1 MQWWA
6 PDRAAIWRAA
16 LAWELL
22 CIALAAPAAAQELR
36 VYSELARIDAS
47 GNVTAPAQPREILSP
62 AVVRNGFTS
71 FQIVVQVKS
80 GTPYWLYV
88 GENPDNAVKVSLYRE
103 IGERLEPLTSPYH
116 GDATQIFWLD
126 LFADRNAVVR
136 RVKIEPEL
144 DVGDDWVV
152 YPMEIRVMEARV
164 PDRAPPASM
173 RSFLCG
179 QPAEPA
185 VTDLE
190 KLRRRN
196 EGQDVALAALAPE
209 PELRSRLGD
218 CQNRPADPES
228 YLRLRDYL
236 FHMR

>member
-1 MQWWA
+1 MMVRR
-6 PDRAAIWRAA
+6 PPVS
-16 LAWELL
+16 
-22 CIALAAPAAAQELR
+22 PAAFVIWWMALLPGSAQSLR
-36 VYSELARIDAS
+36 VYSEFARIDAS

-88 GENPDNAVKVSLYRE
+88 GENPDNAVKVSMYRE

-126 LFADRNAVVR
+126 LFADRDAIVR

-144 DVGDDWVV
+144 DVEDDWVV
-152 YPMEIRVMEARV
+152 YPMEIRVMDARV
-164 PDRAPPASM
+164 PDQAPARSM
-173 RSFLCG
+173 MNFLCG
-179 QPAEPA
+179 LPVAPP
-185 VTDLE
+185 VTDIE

-196 EGQDVALAALAPE
+196 EQQDVALAATASKQELLA
-209 PELRSRLGD
+209 RIGGCD
-218 CQNRPADPES
+218 NRGANPES

-236 FHMR
+236 FRMR